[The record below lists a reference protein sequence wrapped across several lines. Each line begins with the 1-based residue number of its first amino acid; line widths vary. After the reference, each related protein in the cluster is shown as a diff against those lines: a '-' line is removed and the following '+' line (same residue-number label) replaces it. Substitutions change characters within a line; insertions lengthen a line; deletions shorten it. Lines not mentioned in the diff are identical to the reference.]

1 MVWKLMPKE
10 GAGLLRMLPLFRW
23 GVGLAEHKAWL
34 LQV

>member
-23 GVGLAEHKAWL
+23 GVGLAEHKA
-34 LQV
+34 